1 MADRRARRRG
11 DRVRRAL
18 AALGAALTLAALGL
32 TGCGADTQ
40 QGPAGKVVAK
50 DTDRECHTSTT
61 GSGKNRRTHRSCD
74 TEYELTTR
82 DKHGTD
88 HEFEV
93 PSYVYDNCR
102 HGSAYP
108 GCIDR

>member
-1 MADRRARRRG
+1 M
-11 DRVRRAL
+11 RRAL
-18 AALGAALTLAALGL
+18 AALGAAALALTALA
-32 TGCGADTQ
+32 GCGSDHE
-40 QGPAGKVVAK
+40 QGPAGQVVAK
-50 DTDRECHTSTT
+50 DKDRDCHTTTT
-61 GSGKNRRTHRSCD
+61 GSGKKRRTHQSCD

-82 DKHGTD
+82 DKQGGD

-102 HGSAYP
+102 RGSAYP

>member
-1 MADRRARRRG
+1 MK
-11 DRVRRAL
+11 RVLTAL
-18 AALGAALTLAALGL
+18 AAALTAAALLLAA
-32 TGCGADTQ
+32 GCSDDHP
-40 QGPAGKVVAK
+40 QGPAGRVVAK

-61 GSGKNRRTHRSCD
+61 GSGKKRRTHQSCH

-82 DKHGTD
+82 DKQGDD
-88 HEFEV
+88 HEFDV

-102 HGSAYP
+102 RGSAYP

>member
-1 MADRRARRRG
+1 M
-11 DRVRRAL
+11 RRAL

-32 TGCGADTQ
+32 TGCGSDPE
-40 QGPAGKVVAK
+40 QGPAGQVIAK
-50 DTDRECHTSTT
+50 DSDRECHSTGT
-61 GSGKNRRTHRSCD
+61 GRKRHRSCR

-82 DKHGTD
+82 DKQGD
-88 HEFEV
+88 QHEFEV

-102 HGSAYP
+102 RGSAYP

>member
-1 MADRRARRRG
+1 MADRRAHRW
-11 DRVRRAL
+11 DPRVRRAL
-18 AALGAALTLAALGL
+18 AAVCAALTTLALVTACGN
-32 TGCGADTQ
+32 TGHD
-40 QGPAGKVVAK
+40 QGPAGQVVAK
-50 DTDRECHTSTT
+50 DTDRDCHTT
-61 GSGKNRRTHRSCD
+61 GTGRKRHRTCH

-82 DKHGTD
+82 DKQGTD

-102 HGSAYP
+102 RGSAYP